1 MESVQR
7 RATPVHAREW
17 PALAYFSLVSISE
30 ATCLTP
36 GIS

>member
-1 MESVQR
+1 MASR
-7 RATPVHAREW
+7 DGPLPGTPREW

-36 GIS
+36 GMS